1 MSINSLYSTFFM
13 QTDHVPDFL
22 ELKNTIQSLS
32 EQKNNAKTRK
42 SRRVIKRLLRD
53 EKEKLKRALYQKEL
67 MYKHL
72 YKEISRKTSYIS
84 KYAERAEIES
94 IISSNGN
101 KPLVIIFYDENAFY
115 EPALDVP
122 NNQQIDA
129 DLQAYL
135 IYRDMGETIKSLN
148 DSRLLDFAIFNMT
161 TLNNLWPESRKYGAK
176 NRFSTALFL
185 NGEMVFIC
193 KGVPKTEEMRG
204 IIADVEKK
212 IHEDKKTVSAVDEL
226 KRESLSRKT
235 TLDINNRGSSLYQF
249 SDASKGASPD
259 VVNNNSSAL
268 YEASDLIMDLK
279 TFSSERFFH
288 SAFNFEINGEGFYAV
303 SSAYYPHSLEGL
315 FAQTNIQSLSY
326 GSTICKEAY
335 MPTDDPRYN
344 RKYDLYNSD
353 GVIVGKLIPKENN
366 LGLFDVYFFEEHDYG
381 FHILQLGHF
390 SLPRHKLYLSKG
402 FKQTSSQFIEY
413 NPTIGKYEPKTFY
426 GMFVKI
432 PGTNK
437 ATIYLKGIEP
447 ESSVVIKVTDLKGN
461 IKKYEYS
468 ADEAS
473 YPLRIELFP
482 GFNNKVEITMSDSL
496 RNLAVSR
503 ESISD
508 IFRSSFFVRKLQ
520 PGDKREMRLYDLI
533 KTFAEPV
540 AEDAEKIEFKF
551 KAGFDPQSL
560 QTLSESI
567 NFDLKIMEGAIK
579 EEELVFM
586 NIFNFLM
593 QSAREGVSF
602 RNIREGVEKLLP
614 KHEIFFSDN
623 DNTQE
628 SEPRL
633 GNRGEVFYTNQDIAF
648 IMNIF
653 FRQDKNGKVTRRN
666 VNLGK
671 IERRLNLLRESRK
684 KRLRDAYLKTI
695 GKKQKAYKLLTDAWK
710 DSIDYMNWGC
720 LVFNGEEIML
730 NRRNVEAALES
741 DFVPNEIKNKLRKLL
756 NLTNPEDSNK
766 SVITFEINTD

>member
-279 TFSSERFFH
+279 TFSSKRFFH

-447 ESSVVIKVTDLKGN
+447 ES
-461 IKKYEYS
+461 
-468 ADEAS
+468 
-473 YPLRIELFP
+473 
-482 GFNNKVEITMSDSL
+482 
-496 RNLAVSR
+496 
-503 ESISD
+503 
-508 IFRSSFFVRKLQ
+508 
-520 PGDKREMRLYDLI
+520 
-533 KTFAEPV
+533 
-540 AEDAEKIEFKF
+540 
-551 KAGFDPQSL
+551 L

-628 SEPRL
+628 SEPRFP
-633 GNRGEVFYTNQDIAF
+633 NRGEVFYTNQDIAF